1 MSKKLFEESFFPRR
15 HLLAFSGG
23 PDSVYLLKQLHSFYK
38 ESLPQHV
45 ELAYVNYHD
54 SPFVEEEEKIVLLYQ
69 ERYGLVL
76 HQKDV
81 RREECEGNFEDW
93 ARKIRYSFFRQLLSS
108 SLLDDVLT
116 AHHQDDSI
124 ETYLLQ
130 KERGNLPLHYG
141 LDEKTEVFGYPLLRP
156 LLSVTKAEIYH
167 FLQEEKL
174 PYFILGNGSNLLV
187 SDKGYRGAVIQLWKN
202 VSDIQVEGCLI
213 QAKAGAS
220 LAKIAAQALEAG
232 LTGMEF
238 AAGIPGTLGGAVVM
252 NAGAYGGEMKD
263 ILKEALVMDGEGRIF
278 TLTKE
283 ELKLGYRTSIVKEK
297 GYIVLAAVLEL
308 QPGDREEIRKLMED
322 LKQRRGEKQP
332 LDMPSAGSTFKRP
345 EGYFAGKL
353 IMDAGL
359 RGFSVGGAQVSEK
372 HCGFVVNTGGA
383 SASDVLALIR
393 EVQKRVREKF
403 GVELETEVKFLGEFE
418 EELCGL

>member
-1 MSKKLFEESFFPRR
+1 MENNRIENKFCACLGSDNVYRNEPMKR
-15 HLLAFSGG
+15 HTTFRIGG
-23 PDSVYLLKQLHSFYK
+23 PADYYLCPHSAK
-38 ESLPQHV
+38 EIQKVV
-45 ELAYVNYHD
+45 E
-54 SPFVEEEEKIVLLYQ
+54 IC
-69 ERYGLVL
+69 R
-76 HQKDV
+76 
-81 RREECEGNFEDW
+81 
-93 ARKIRYSFFRQLLSS
+93 
-108 SLLDDVLT
+108 
-116 AHHQDDSI
+116 
-124 ETYLLQ
+124 
-130 KERGNLPLHYG
+130 
-141 LDEKTEVFGYPLLRP
+141 
-156 LLSVTKAEIYH
+156 
-167 FLQEEKL
+167 EEKL

-187 SDKGYRGAVIQLWKN
+187 SDQGYRGVVIQLWKN
-202 VSDIQVEGCLI
+202 VSDIRVEGCLI
-213 QAKAGAS
+213 HAKAGAS
-220 LAKIAAQALEAG
+220 LAKIAAEALEEG

-283 ELKLGYRTSIVKEK
+283 ELKLGYRTSAVKEK

-308 QPGDREEIRKLMED
+308 RPGDREEIRKLMED
-322 LKQRRGEKQP
+322 LKQKRVEKQP
-332 LDMPSAGSTFKRP
+332 LDLPSAGSTFKRP

-383 SASDVLALIR
+383 SASDVLTLIR

-403 GVELETEVKFLGEFE
+403 GVELETEVKFLGEF
-418 EELCGL
+418 

>member
-1 MSKKLFEESFFPRR
+1 MENNRIENKFCACLGSDNVYRNEPMKKHTTFRI
-15 HLLAFSGG
+15 GG
-23 PDSVYLLKQLHSFYK
+23 PADYYLCPHSAK
-38 ESLPQHV
+38 EIQKVV
-45 ELAYVNYHD
+45 EIC
-54 SPFVEEEEKIVLLYQ
+54 K
-69 ERYGLVL
+69 
-76 HQKDV
+76 
-81 RREECEGNFEDW
+81 
-93 ARKIRYSFFRQLLSS
+93 
-108 SLLDDVLT
+108 
-116 AHHQDDSI
+116 
-124 ETYLLQ
+124 
-130 KERGNLPLHYG
+130 
-141 LDEKTEVFGYPLLRP
+141 
-156 LLSVTKAEIYH
+156 
-167 FLQEEKL
+167 EEKL

-220 LAKIAAQALEAG
+220 LAKIAAQALEEG

-322 LKQRRGEKQP
+322 LKQRRVEKQP

-345 EGYFAGKL
+345 RDISPG
-353 IMDAGL
+353 
-359 RGFSVGGAQVSEK
+359 S
-372 HCGFVVNTGGA
+372 
-383 SASDVLALIR
+383 
-393 EVQKRVREKF
+393 
-403 GVELETEVKFLGEFE
+403 
-418 EELCGL
+418 